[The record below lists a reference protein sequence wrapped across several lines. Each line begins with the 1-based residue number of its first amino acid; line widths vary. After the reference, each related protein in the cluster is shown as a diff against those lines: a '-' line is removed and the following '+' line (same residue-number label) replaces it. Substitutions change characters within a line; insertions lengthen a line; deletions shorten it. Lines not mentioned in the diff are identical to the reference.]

1 MQEATTNL
9 GLNFLLNYSH
19 LLNHHV
25 SDNEETRQ
33 WSLQQRHAAATHS
46 NCFTTCVLC
55 TDTNCAW
62 ILEGNASWCLLFD
75 WKRRSWPVLYVAR
88 STVVVPLQRHTHT
101 CSTFTRT
108 RRCTV
113 NIDNV
118 FHWYLLIYL
127 HVYIYI
133 RYIYIWL
140 IICIMCCVVFK
151 TDRNQYSESA
161 HSSAFNEDLHY
172 CLVKL
177 GRIVVCQLDWAET
190 CWNHLKP
197 LFSTS
202 ATLLLSTRWYL

>member
-118 FHWYLLIYL
+118 FYWYLLIYL
-127 HVYIYI
+127 HVHKIYIYI
-133 RYIYIWL
+133 YMINYMHYVLRCFQNRSESIQWVGSF
-140 IICIMCCVVFK
+140 ICIQWRLTLLSCQVGENCCMP
-151 TDRNQYSESA
+151 A
-161 HSSAFNEDLHY
+161 G
-172 CLVKL
+172 L
-177 GRIVVCQLDWAET
+177 G
-190 CWNHLKP
+190 WNMLKP
-197 LFSTS
+197 SETFV
-202 ATLLLSTRWYL
+202 